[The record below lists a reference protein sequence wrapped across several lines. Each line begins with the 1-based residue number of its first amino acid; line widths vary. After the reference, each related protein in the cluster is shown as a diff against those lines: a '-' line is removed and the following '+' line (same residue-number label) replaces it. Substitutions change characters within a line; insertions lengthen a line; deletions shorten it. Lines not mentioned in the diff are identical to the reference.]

1 MADRCAGRQG
11 VGQCSGGSIYIGARV
26 AVRAEGSIW
35 ILACGA
41 GGALRDVTRRYA
53 TRWSGVC
60 SARGSLGRAWD
71 VAVARHANTNEDV
84 DTNSPGSIAAS
95 LELARADLL
104 DEESMAKQ
112 TRREPIP
119 TSKAAFKR
127 HASYV
132 LNSQLRTQDIIHPP
146 EAKPVGLFRGVE
158 KVWRRSDVAE
168 LRTPTQWRRLGR
180 CVREDERPVKTL
192 RGGQAKVSELFGAWQ
207 TELAPEM
214 PAESVAREDVG
225 FTPIPG
231 TNNFGN
237 IELLDADSVARL
249 PPDTVYLDDNLA
261 RSAAA
266 RLGIFFAPAVV
277 GFTRESGLPKPRL
290 SGAVI
295 WQRDAE
301 AVLQAVAVERERQQ
315 IEEDR
320 KRRERFKSAWR
331 MLIKNVLVDLYV
343 EDRHRGAIG
352 SIDLA
357 THQQDAPANFQ
368 KQSSITH
375 EDLL

>member
-1 MADRCAGRQG
+1 
-11 VGQCSGGSIYIGARV
+11 
-26 AVRAEGSIW
+26 
-35 ILACGA
+35 
-41 GGALRDVTRRYA
+41 
-53 TRWSGVC
+53 
-60 SARGSLGRAWD
+60 
-71 VAVARHANTNEDV
+71 
-84 DTNSPGSIAAS
+84 
-95 LELARADLL
+95 
-104 DEESMAKQ
+104 
-112 TRREPIP
+112 
-119 TSKAAFKR
+119 
-127 HASYV
+127 
-132 LNSQLRTQDIIHPP
+132 
-146 EAKPVGLFRGVE
+146 
-158 KVWRRSDVAE
+158 
-168 LRTPTQWRRLGR
+168 
-180 CVREDERPVKTL
+180 
-192 RGGQAKVSELFGAWQ
+192 
-207 TELAPEM
+207 
-214 PAESVAREDVG
+214 
-225 FTPIPG
+225 
-231 TNNFGN
+231 
-237 IELLDADSVARL
+237 L